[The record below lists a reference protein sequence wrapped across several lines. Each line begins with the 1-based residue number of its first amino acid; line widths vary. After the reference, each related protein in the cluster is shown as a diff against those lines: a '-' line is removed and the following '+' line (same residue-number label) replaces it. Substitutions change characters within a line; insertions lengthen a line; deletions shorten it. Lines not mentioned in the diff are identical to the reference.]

1 MSAAAYVAVDPR
13 VELMCIIFRLA
24 GNPEYRESSLPR
36 YDQEVEAHFAPFED
50 HPAVGSAAK
59 LREARHVR
67 WAAPISLAVHLVDA
81 HSLAPRVALDPRP
94 SKLDG
99 RWRPEE
105 TLRFL
110 DAARDFVSET
120 AFADFTSAHQSL
132 YQGAVGRIQ
141 EALAQWGH
149 LDWFDDFYGDV
160 ASGQFHVIVGMLTG
174 QNSYGASYQAA
185 DVSEIYAVQAVYGAS
200 DDGLPVVDHDTVG
213 CIVHEFSHAYVTPM
227 IHAHADEFRDAG
239 EQLFPAGEM
248 ADKGYGSSREMT
260 YETLVRACEMRYYT
274 RYLGDDA
281 TSQKIAWNTRTGF
294 RLVGPLSELLGE
306 YESNRE
312 RYPTLATF
320 LPEIARFFE
329 EQARSL
335 GPAAR

>member
-1 MSAAAYVAVDPR
+1 MSAPVGVAVDPR

-24 GNPEYRESSLPR
+24 GNPEYRESSLPC
-36 YDQEVEAHFAPFED
+36 YDQEVEAHFAPFEH
-50 HPAVGSAAK
+50 HPAVRSATE

-67 WAAPISLAVHLVDA
+67 WAAPISLAVHLADA

-94 SKLDG
+94 PGLDE

-105 TLRFL
+105 TSPFL

-120 AFADFTSAHQSL
+120 SFADFTTSHQAL
-132 YQGAVGRIQ
+132 YQGAVRRMQ

-149 LDWFDDFYGDV
+149 FDWFDDFYGDV
-160 ASGQFHVIVGMLTG
+160 ASGRFHVIVGMLTG
-174 QNSYGASYQAA
+174 QNSYGVSYQAA
-185 DVSEIYAVQAVYGAS
+185 DVSEVYAVQAVYGAS

-213 CIVHEFSHAYVTPM
+213 CIVHELSHAYVTPM

-239 EQLFPAGEM
+239 ERLFPPGDM
-248 ADKGYGSSREMT
+248 GDKGYGSWQEMT
-260 YETLVRACEMRYYT
+260 HETLVRACEMRYYT

-281 TSQKIAWNTRTGF
+281 TSRKIAWNTRTGF
-294 RLVGPLSELLGE
+294 RLVGPLSELLAE

-312 RYPTLATF
+312 RYPTLAAF
-320 LPEIARFFE
+320 LPEIARLFQ

-335 GPAAR
+335 GPGAP